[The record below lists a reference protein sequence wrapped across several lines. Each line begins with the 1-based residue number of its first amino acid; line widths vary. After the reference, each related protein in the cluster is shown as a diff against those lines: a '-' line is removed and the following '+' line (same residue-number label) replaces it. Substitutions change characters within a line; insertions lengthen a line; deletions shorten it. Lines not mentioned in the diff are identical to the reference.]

1 MPAGRMDGMI
11 NETSSPDKGQQGQ
24 TFQQDLTVT
33 ELFATYEPALR
44 TYTLGL
50 VQDYDLADDLVQEAF
65 IKAMGN
71 LNLLTSL
78 NPYQRRSWLYK
89 VVKNQFLDDR
99 RSRIRRQALL
109 AQMAVDTQA
118 DFALT
123 AIVAQVRL
131 SEHIPE
137 HYRSLLEKRYILGM
151 SSLEIA
157 QELHI
162 PDATVRSRLRFAVN
176 WLRTHQDEIF

>member
-1 MPAGRMDGMI
+1 MPAGEVDEMTGI
-11 NETSSPDKGQQGQ
+11 SKSPDFVQKE
-24 TFQQDLTVT
+24 LSVT
-33 ELFATYEPALR
+33 ELFANYEPALR
-44 TYTLGL
+44 TYTMGL

-71 LNLLTSL
+71 LNLLSNL
-78 NPYQRRSWLYK
+78 NPYQRRSWLCK
-89 VVKNQFLDDR
+89 VVKNQFLDDH
-99 RSRIRRQALL
+99 RSRVRRQALL

-118 DFALT
+118 DFGLT

-131 SEHIPE
+131 SDRVPE

-157 QELHI
+157 KELHI
-162 PDATVRSRLRFAVN
+162 PDATVRSRLRFAIN
-176 WLRTHQDEIF
+176 WLRTHQDEIY